1 MLTVYGMSRHAP
13 NLSLVDRNQ
22 NSFLGQGSVR
32 QPRSEK
38 LEELIDSEMQ
48 EILAACYEGAKS
60 ILQRERGKL
69 QQMAQTLLQKEKID
83 EQEILAILGPR
94 ERQEALKCKRLDHS
108 AVKVS
113 ENMPA

>member
-1 MLTVYGMSRHAP
+1 
-13 NLSLVDRNQ
+13 LSLVDRNQ
-22 NSFLGQGSVR
+22 NSFLGQGSAR
-32 QPRSEK
+32 QHRSEK

-94 ERQEALKCKRLDHS
+94 ERQEALKSKRLDHS
-108 AVKVS
+108 AVNVS
-113 ENMPA
+113 KNMPA